1 MSPRRTCRPASSRAC
16 DTWWTCCARS
26 RASRSLSST
35 RRMWCAIRWCSGS
48 CRRTNR
54 AAGQRNR
61 AAARPS
67 RTGARR
73 EGVCG
78 LEARR
83 AEAGGCPWAPPRAE
97 LARWAAAALG
107 ARSAGRELGVA
118 LVGAAESRR
127 LNARFRGRDKPTNV
141 LSFPPAPLSQPSL
154 RDARALGGLVV
165 EARAQDKT
173 LRAHWA
179 HLIVHGTLH
188 LAGYDHERAADARR
202 MERREIAVLRR
213 LGFSNPYES

>member
-1 MSPRRTCRPASSRAC
+1 VRVSALLKLDVQRRVRA
-16 DTWWTCCARS
+16 
-26 RASRSLSST
+26 
-35 RRMWCAIRWCSGS
+35 
-48 CRRTNR
+48 
-54 AAGQRNR
+54 
-61 AAARPS
+61 
-67 RTGARR
+67 
-73 EGVCG
+73 
-78 LEARR
+78 
-83 AEAGGCPWAPPRAE
+83 WAPARAE
-97 LARWAAAALG
+97 LTRWAAAALG
-107 ARSAGRELGVA
+107 ARSAGKELGVA

-141 LSFPPAPLSQPSL
+141 LSFPAAPLPKVPPRAAAL
-154 RDARALGGLVV
+154 HAARPLGELVICPRVLAV

-213 LGFSNPYES
+213 LGFANPYES